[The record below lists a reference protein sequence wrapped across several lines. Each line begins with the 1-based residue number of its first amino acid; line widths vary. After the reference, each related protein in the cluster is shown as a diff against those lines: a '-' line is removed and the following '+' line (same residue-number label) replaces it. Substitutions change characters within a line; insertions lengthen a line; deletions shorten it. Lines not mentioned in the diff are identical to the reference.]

1 MRIGNQY
8 TNPTKIEK
16 HESPLLSF
24 TNTGAQLLTWNHNLG
39 FKLEEVEVF
48 AVCLTDDLGYS
59 AGEEIPLNTLVFG
72 YTVASANNYGYT
84 VSQDASNVFIQ
95 FGSTT
100 ATLFWHRKNTTI
112 GNMNSP
118 TAASWALQIRG
129 KKTTIG
135 DIPDITTVGLVPLE
149 KKVVASGDAD
159 VQFDFAQYANEY
171 ESFEIDGWDILP
183 VTDSVNLLIRT
194 SADDGVSFDSGASD
208 YSLQRFWGGGTAES
222 LSDNSISS
230 IPFYDSSV
238 IGNAAGEEGSAHITI
253 ENPFD
258 NNATFITLDALTYST
273 TTAPLRG
280 FSRAKR
286 VSLEQVTNMHILS
299 SSGNLESGTF
309 ILYGKRKVA

>member
-1 MRIGNQY
+1 GIMRIGNQY
-8 TNPTKIEK
+8 TNPTKIE
-16 HESPLLSF
+16 EYVSPEQTITSAGALTLTHGLGKKPALLSF
-24 TNTGAQLLTWNHNLG
+24 SLICKVANLSYSVGDEVDINAQVYDNIADRG
-39 FKLEEVEVF
+39 MS
-48 AVCLTDDLGYS
+48 AVKTDS
-59 AGEEIPLNTLVFG
+59 SIIIN
-72 YTVASANNYGYT
+72 
-84 VSQDASNVFIQ
+84 

-100 ATLFWHRKNTTI
+100 NVFSLATNGGGIVAGATNT
-112 GNMNSP
+112 
-118 TAASWALQIRG
+118 SWRLVIKAYAFTL
-129 KKTTIG
+129 G